1 MGFVSGKF
9 DILSVQY
16 GLSNG
21 IRIKGA
27 LLHPEVFLYQ
37 VDEPDFGCEG
47 RQQGDRAYAVLHGYT
62 LTGPVKWLLSEET
75 LLKCELFDQMW
86 VGTLLG
92 KDGTRK
98 LVSYREG
105 NETYTVLDRDKWEE
119 KLPAQ
124 Q

>member
-1 MGFVSGKF
+1 MQFIEFYCIQTQFDRHGVFHSVGF
-9 DILSVQY
+9 ILF
-16 GLSNG
+16 
-21 IRIKGA
+21 KGDK
-27 LLHPEVFLYQ
+27 LNK
-37 VDEPDFGCEG
+37 PDFGCEG